1 MSNVIQFTPRVK
13 APAAPQTRWDKI
25 AAQSEIGLVEYR
37 LHVILLVASW
47 CYQTGRIKEGDG
59 LIRACHEQGFD
70 AYIQLGKALGDLVEI
85 SDRAAAITGSLC
97 EPETS
102 QTGDAG

>member
-1 MSNVIQFTPRVK
+1 MSNVLQFTPRAKVQ
-13 APAAPQTRWDKI
+13 PAPQTRWDKV

-37 LHVILLVASW
+37 LHVVLLVASW

-59 LIRACHEQGFD
+59 LIRTCHEQGFD

-85 SDRAAAITGSLC
+85 SDRTAAITGSLC
-97 EPETS
+97 EPETN